1 MVMKFVNENIYK
13 RFMDKKDLEYD
24 MFLYYDDYEFNDKN
38 LFFLENRIMV
48 FYVKYGGKFKMY
60 MKLFKLV
67 WYVVDV
73 SIN

>member
-13 RFMDKKDLEYD
+13 RLMDKKDLEYD

-48 FYVKYGGKFKMY
+48 FYVKYGGKF
-60 MKLFKLV
+60 
-67 WYVVDV
+67 
-73 SIN
+73 